1 MKDIRELLDAIIQD
15 AEESVLNDIEGDYR
29 TADKVIYD
37 FTKRQTSTRQANRAL
52 ILNTWNEADG
62 KITGMHWSLMSVIGQ
77 LAPVALE
84 REISEEYHSILLKK
98 VNDMVEF
105 NTKKRDELNDKYGV
119 WI

>member
-1 MKDIRELLDAIIQD
+1 MKDVRELLDAIIQD

-62 KITGMHWSLMSVIGQ
+62 KITGMHWSLMSVIDQ
-77 LAPVALE
+77 LAQ
-84 REISEEYHSILLKK
+84 REMSEEYHSVLLKK
-98 VNDMVEF
+98 VNDMVEL
-105 NTKKRDELNDKYGV
+105 NGKKRDELNDKYGV